1 MNTQM
6 EDDSRREMTLYAIS
20 RLGLKSRS
28 PITPNVHQVMVSCP
42 FHKDKSPSMGID
54 VTRGVVHCFSCSWSG
69 SIEKLY
75 KELTNGNLRKELGY
89 IDDPFTSYSSSLN
102 FQYITDD
109 TRLKD
114 IYINADLSL
123 MRDAYTDPACAAYLR
138 KRGIPESVAKSM
150 GFKYAEEML
159 INTNKFKNRLLI
171 PVYEEGRLISI
182 EGRRILDNDEVKVL
196 YPRNSSVN
204 TLFDIDNLDTSST
217 IYAVEG
223 LMDLA
228 VLRTSD
234 TFKNSTSIFGANIT
248 KRQLELL
255 KRFPKIVYI
264 PDSDA
269 AGEKTVEK
277 LKAAKLGKTYILRIP
292 KKINNIDVKDVGDL
306 TKAGIVPQDLV
317 DRNWLSYEKFLS

>member
-1 MNTQM
+1 M
-6 EDDSRREMTLYAIS
+6 
-20 RLGLKSRS
+20 
-28 PITPNVHQVMVSCP
+28 
-42 FHKDKSPSMGID
+42 
-54 VTRGVVHCFSCSWSG
+54 SG

-89 IDDPFTSYSSSLN
+89 LDDPFTSFSASLN

-109 TRLKD
+109 TKLKD

-123 MRDAYTDPACAAYLR
+123 MRDAYTDPTCAAYLR
-138 KRGIPESVAKSM
+138 KRGIPEPVAKSM
-150 GFKYAEEML
+150 GFKYADDIL
-159 INTNKFKNRLLI
+159 INNNRFRNRLLI
-171 PVYEEGRLISI
+171 PVYEDGRLISI
-182 EGRRILDNDEVKVL
+182 EGRRILDNDETKVL
-196 YPRNSSVN
+196 YPMNSSVN
-204 TLFDIDNLDTSST
+204 TLFDVDNLDTT
-217 IYAVEG
+217 ATLYAVEG

-228 VLRTSD
+228 VLRTSSV
-234 TFKNSTSIFGANIT
+234 FKNSTSIFGANIT
-248 KRQLELL
+248 RRQIELF

-277 LKAAKLGKTYILRIP
+277 LKAARLGKTYILRIP

>member
-1 MNTQM
+1 M
-6 EDDSRREMTLYAIS
+6 EDDNRREMTLYAIS

-89 IDDPFTSYSSSLN
+89 IDDPFTSYSSSLT

-217 IYAVEG
+217 VYAVEG

-292 KKINNIDVKDVGDL
+292 KKINNIDIVTTIIVAGAADL
-306 TKAGIVPQDLV
+306 QYLPHVI
-317 DRNWLSYEKFLS
+317 W

>member
-1 MNTQM
+1 M
-6 EDDSRREMTLYAIS
+6 EMRTNKNIRI
-20 RLGLKSRS
+20 G
-28 PITPNVHQVMVSCP
+28 
-42 FHKDKSPSMGID
+42 D
-54 VTRGVVHCFSCSWSG
+54 V
-69 SIEKLY
+69 LQ
-75 KELTNGNLRKELGY
+75 ELGY

-123 MRDAYTDPACAAYLR
+123 MRDAYTDPTCAAYLR

-217 IYAVEG
+217 VYAVEG

-306 TKAGIVPQDLV
+306 TKARIVPQDLV

>member
-1 MNTQM
+1 ML
-6 EDDSRREMTLYAIS
+6 DDNRREMTLYAIS
-20 RLGLKSRS
+20 RLGLKSKTT
-28 PITPNVHQVMVSCP
+28 ITPNTHQVMVSCP

-54 VTRGVVHCFSCSWSG
+54 VLRGVAHCFSCSWSG

-89 IDDPFTSYSSSLN
+89 LDDPFTSFSSSLN

-109 TRLKD
+109 TKLKD

-123 MRDAYTDPACAAYLR
+123 MRDAYADPTCAAYLR
-138 KRGIPESVAKSM
+138 KRGIPEPVAKSM
-150 GFKYAEEML
+150 GFKYADDIL
-159 INTNKFKNRLLI
+159 INNNRFRNRLLI
-171 PVYEEGRLISI
+171 PVYEDGRLISI
-182 EGRRILDNDEVKVL
+182 EGRRILDNDETKVL

-204 TLFDIDNLDTSST
+204 TLFDIDNLDTT
-217 IYAVEG
+217 DTLYAVEG

-228 VLRTSD
+228 VLRTSSV
-234 TFKNSTSIFGANIT
+234 FKNSTSIFGANIT
-248 KRQLELL
+248 RRQIELF
-255 KRFPKIVYI
+255 KKFPKIVYI

-277 LKAAKLGKTYILRIP
+277 LKAARLGKTYILRVP
-292 KKINNIDVKDVGDL
+292 KKINNVDVKDVGDL

-317 DRNWLSYEKFLS
+317 DRNWLSYEEFLS

>member
-1 MNTQM
+1 
-6 EDDSRREMTLYAIS
+6 
-20 RLGLKSRS
+20 
-28 PITPNVHQVMVSCP
+28 
-42 FHKDKSPSMGID
+42 MGID
-54 VTRGVVHCFSCSWSG
+54 VLRGVAHCFSCSWSG

-89 IDDPFTSYSSSLN
+89 LDDPFTSFSTSLS

-109 TRLKD
+109 TKLKD

-123 MRDAYTDPACAAYLR
+123 MRDAYTDSTCAAYLR
-138 KRGIPESVAKSM
+138 KRGIPEPIAKSM
-150 GFKYAEEML
+150 GFKYADDIL
-159 INTNKFKNRLLI
+159 INNNRFRNRLLI
-171 PVYEEGRLISI
+171 PVYEDGRLISI
-182 EGRRILDNDEVKVL
+182 EGRRILDNDETKVL

-204 TLFDIDNLDTSST
+204 TLFDVDNLDTT
-217 IYAVEG
+217 ATLYAVEG

-228 VLRTSD
+228 VLRTSSV
-234 TFKNSTSIFGANIT
+234 FKNSTSIFGANIT
-248 KRQLELL
+248 RRQIELF

-277 LKAAKLGKTYILRIP
+277 LKAARLGKTYILRIP
-292 KKINNIDVKDVGDL
+292 KKINNVDVKDVGDL

>member
-1 MNTQM
+1 ML
-6 EDDSRREMTLYAIS
+6 DDNRREMTLYAIS
-20 RLGLKSRS
+20 RLGLKSKTT
-28 PITPNVHQVMVSCP
+28 ITPNTHQVMVSCP

-54 VTRGVVHCFSCSWSG
+54 VLRGVAHCFSCSWSG

-89 IDDPFTSYSSSLN
+89 LDDPFTSFSSSLN
-102 FQYITDD
+102 FQYIADD
-109 TRLKD
+109 TKLKD

-138 KRGIPESVAKSM
+138 KRGIPEPVAKSM
-150 GFKYAEEML
+150 GFKYADDIL
-159 INTNKFKNRLLI
+159 INNNRFRNRLLI
-171 PVYEEGRLISI
+171 PVYEDGRLISI
-182 EGRRILDNDEVKVL
+182 EGRRILDNDETKVL

-204 TLFDIDNLDTSST
+204 TLFDVDNLDTT
-217 IYAVEG
+217 DTLYAVEG

-228 VLRTSD
+228 VLRTSSV
-234 TFKNSTSIFGANIT
+234 FKNSTSIFGANIT
-248 KRQLELL
+248 RRQIELF
-255 KRFPKIVYI
+255 KKFPKIVYI

-277 LKAAKLGKTYILRIP
+277 LKAARLGKTYILRVP
-292 KKINNIDVKDVGDL
+292 KKINNVDVKDVGDL

-317 DRNWLSYEKFLS
+317 DRNWLSYEEFLS

>member
-6 EDDSRREMTLYAIS
+6 EDDNRREMTLYAIS

-75 KELTNGNLRKELGY
+75 KDLTNRNLRKELVY

-217 IYAVEG
+217 VYAVEG

-306 TKAGIVPQDLV
+306 TKARIVPQDLV

>member
-1 MNTQM
+1 ML
-6 EDDSRREMTLYAIS
+6 DDNRREMTLYAIS
-20 RLGLKSRS
+20 RLGLKSKTT
-28 PITPNVHQVMVSCP
+28 ITPNTHQVMVSCP

-54 VTRGVVHCFSCSWSG
+54 VLRGVAHCFSCSWSG

-89 IDDPFTSYSSSLN
+89 LDDPFTSFSSSLN
-102 FQYITDD
+102 FQYIADD
-109 TRLKD
+109 TKLKD

-123 MRDAYTDPACAAYLR
+123 MRDAYTDPTCAAYLR
-138 KRGIPESVAKSM
+138 KRGIPEPVAKSM
-150 GFKYAEEML
+150 GFKYADDIL
-159 INTNKFKNRLLI
+159 INNNRFRNRLLI
-171 PVYEEGRLISI
+171 PVYEDGRLISI
-182 EGRRILDNDEVKVL
+182 EGRRILDNDETKVL

-204 TLFDIDNLDTSST
+204 TLFDIDNLDTT
-217 IYAVEG
+217 DTLYAVEG

-228 VLRTSD
+228 VLRTSSV
-234 TFKNSTSIFGANIT
+234 FKNSTSIFGANIT
-248 KRQLELL
+248 RRQIELF
-255 KRFPKIVYI
+255 KKFPKIVYI

-277 LKAAKLGKTYILRIP
+277 LKAARLGKTYILRVP
-292 KKINNIDVKDVGDL
+292 KKINNVDVKDVGDL

>member
-1 MNTQM
+1 
-6 EDDSRREMTLYAIS
+6 
-20 RLGLKSRS
+20 
-28 PITPNVHQVMVSCP
+28 
-42 FHKDKSPSMGID
+42 
-54 VTRGVVHCFSCSWSG
+54 
-69 SIEKLY
+69 
-75 KELTNGNLRKELGY
+75 
-89 IDDPFTSYSSSLN
+89 
-102 FQYITDD
+102 
-109 TRLKD
+109 
-114 IYINADLSL
+114 

-217 IYAVEG
+217 VYAVEG

>member
-6 EDDSRREMTLYAIS
+6 LDDNRREMTLYAIS
-20 RLGLKSRS
+20 RLGLKSKS
-28 PITPNVHQVMVSCP
+28 PITPNTHQVMVSCP

-54 VTRGVVHCFSCSWSG
+54 VLRGVAHCFSCSWSG

-89 IDDPFTSYSSSLN
+89 LDDPFTSFSSSLN

-109 TRLKD
+109 TKLKD

-123 MRDAYTDPACAAYLR
+123 MRDAYTDPTCAAYLR
-138 KRGIPESVAKSM
+138 KRGIPEPVAKSM
-150 GFKYAEEML
+150 GFKYADDIL
-159 INTNKFKNRLLI
+159 INNNRFRNRLLI
-171 PVYEEGRLISI
+171 PVYEDGRLISI
-182 EGRRILDNDEVKVL
+182 EGRRILDNDETKVL

-204 TLFDIDNLDTSST
+204 TLFDIDNLDTADT
-217 IYAVEG
+217 LYAVEG

-228 VLRTSD
+228 VLRTSSV
-234 TFKNSTSIFGANIT
+234 FKNSTSIFGANIT
-248 KRQLELL
+248 RRQIELF
-255 KRFPKIVYI
+255 KKFPKIVYI

-277 LKAAKLGKTYILRIP
+277 LKSARLGKTYILRIP
-292 KKINNIDVKDVGDL
+292 KKINNVDVKDVGDL

-317 DRNWLSYEKFLS
+317 DRNWLSYEEFLS

>member
-1 MNTQM
+1 M

-89 IDDPFTSYSSSLN
+89 IDDPFTSYSSSLT

-123 MRDAYTDPACAAYLR
+123 MRDAYTDPTCAAYLR

-217 IYAVEG
+217 VYAVEG

-264 PDSDA
+264 PDSDT

-306 TKAGIVPQDLV
+306 TKARIVPQDLV

>member
-1 MNTQM
+1 MTTQM
-6 EDDSRREMTLYAIS
+6 QDDNRREMTLYAIS
-20 RLGLKSRS
+20 RLGLKSKS
-28 PITPNVHQVMVSCP
+28 LITPNTQQVMVSCP

-54 VTRGVVHCFSCSWSG
+54 VARGVAHCFSCSWSG

-89 IDDPFTSYSSSLN
+89 LDDPFTSFSSSLN
-102 FQYITDD
+102 FQYIVDD

-114 IYINADLSL
+114 IHINADLSL
-123 MRDAYTDPACAAYLR
+123 MRDAYTDPTCAAYLR
-138 KRGIPESVAKSM
+138 KRGIPEPVAKSM
-150 GFKYAEEML
+150 GFKYAEDIL
-159 INTNKFKNRLLI
+159 INNNRFRNRLLI
-171 PVYEEGRLISI
+171 PVYEDKKLISI
-182 EGRRILDNDEVKVL
+182 EGRRILNNDETKVL

-204 TLFDIDNLDTSST
+204 TLFDIDNLDETST
-217 IYAVEG
+217 LYAVEG

-228 VLRTSD
+228 VLRTSN
-234 TFKNSTSIFGANIT
+234 TFRNSTSIFGANIT
-248 KRQLELL
+248 KRQLDLL
-255 KRFPKIVYI
+255 KQFPKIVYI

-277 LKAAKLGKTYILRIP
+277 LKSARLGNVYILRIP

-306 TKAGIVPQDLV
+306 TKARIVPQDLV

>member
-159 INTNKFKNRLLI
+159 INTNKFNIRLLI

-217 IYAVEG
+217 VYAVEG

-306 TKAGIVPQDLV
+306 TKARIVPQDLV

>member
-1 MNTQM
+1 M
-6 EDDSRREMTLYAIS
+6 EDDNRREMPLYAIS

-89 IDDPFTSYSSSLN
+89 IDDPFTSYSSSLT

-123 MRDAYTDPACAAYLR
+123 MRDAYTDPTCAAYLR

-306 TKAGIVPQDLV
+306 TKARIVPQDLV

>member
-6 EDDSRREMTLYAIS
+6 LDDNRREMTLYAIS
-20 RLGLKSRS
+20 RLGLKSKTT
-28 PITPNVHQVMVSCP
+28 ITPNTHQVMVSCP

-54 VTRGVVHCFSCSWSG
+54 VLRGVAHCFSCSWSG

-89 IDDPFTSYSSSLN
+89 LDDPFTSFSSSLN
-102 FQYITDD
+102 FQYIADD
-109 TRLKD
+109 TKLKD

-123 MRDAYTDPACAAYLR
+123 MRDAYTDPTCAAYLR
-138 KRGIPESVAKSM
+138 KRGIPEPVAKSM
-150 GFKYAEEML
+150 GFKYADDIL
-159 INTNKFKNRLLI
+159 INNNRFRNRLLI
-171 PVYEEGRLISI
+171 PVYEDGRLISI
-182 EGRRILDNDEVKVL
+182 EGRRILDNDETKVL

-204 TLFDIDNLDTSST
+204 TLFDIDNLDTT
-217 IYAVEG
+217 DTLYAVEG

-228 VLRTSD
+228 VLRTSSV
-234 TFKNSTSIFGANIT
+234 FKNSTSIFGANIT
-248 KRQLELL
+248 RRQIELF
-255 KRFPKIVYI
+255 KKFPKIVYI

-277 LKAAKLGKTYILRIP
+277 LKAARLGKTYILRVP
-292 KKINNIDVKDVGDL
+292 KKINNVDVKDVGDL

-317 DRNWLSYEKFLS
+317 DRNWLSYEEFLS

>member
-1 MNTQM
+1 ML
-6 EDDSRREMTLYAIS
+6 DDNRREMTLYAIS
-20 RLGLKSRS
+20 RLGLKSKTT
-28 PITPNVHQVMVSCP
+28 ITPNTHQVMVSCP

-54 VTRGVVHCFSCSWSG
+54 VLRGVAHCFSCSWSG

-89 IDDPFTSYSSSLN
+89 LDDPFTSFSTSLN
-102 FQYITDD
+102 FQYITGD
-109 TRLKD
+109 TKLKD

-123 MRDAYTDPACAAYLR
+123 MRDAYTDPTCAAYLR
-138 KRGIPESVAKSM
+138 KRGIPEPVAKSM
-150 GFKYAEEML
+150 GFKYADDIL
-159 INTNKFKNRLLI
+159 INNNRFRNRLLI
-171 PVYEEGRLISI
+171 PVYEDGRLISI
-182 EGRRILDNDEVKVL
+182 EGRRILDNDETKVL

-204 TLFDIDNLDTSST
+204 TLFDVDNLDTT
-217 IYAVEG
+217 DTLYAVEG

-228 VLRTSD
+228 VLRTSSV
-234 TFKNSTSIFGANIT
+234 FKNSTSIFGANIT
-248 KRQLELL
+248 RRQIELF

-277 LKAAKLGKTYILRIP
+277 LKAARLGKTYILRIP

>member
-1 MNTQM
+1 ML
-6 EDDSRREMTLYAIS
+6 DDNRREMTLYAIS
-20 RLGLKSRS
+20 RLGLKSKTT
-28 PITPNVHQVMVSCP
+28 ITPNTHQVMVSCP

-54 VTRGVVHCFSCSWSG
+54 VLRGVAHCFSCSWSG

-89 IDDPFTSYSSSLN
+89 LDDPFTSFSSSLN
-102 FQYITDD
+102 VQYITDD
-109 TRLKD
+109 TKLKD

-123 MRDAYTDPACAAYLR
+123 MRDAYTDPTCAAYLR
-138 KRGIPESVAKSM
+138 KRGIPEPVAKSM
-150 GFKYAEEML
+150 GFKYADDIL
-159 INTNKFKNRLLI
+159 INNNRFRNRLLI
-171 PVYEEGRLISI
+171 PVYEDGRLISI
-182 EGRRILDNDEVKVL
+182 EGRRILDNDETKVL

-204 TLFDIDNLDTSST
+204 TLFDIDNLDTT
-217 IYAVEG
+217 DTLYAVEG

-228 VLRTSD
+228 VLRTSSV
-234 TFKNSTSIFGANIT
+234 FKNSTSIFGANIT
-248 KRQLELL
+248 RRQIELF

-277 LKAAKLGKTYILRIP
+277 LKAARLGKTYILRIP

>member
-1 MNTQM
+1 M

-89 IDDPFTSYSSSLN
+89 IDDPFTSYSSSLT

-123 MRDAYTDPACAAYLR
+123 MRDAYTDPTCAAYLR
-138 KRGIPESVAKSM
+138 KRGIPEPVAKSM

-217 IYAVEG
+217 VYAVEG

-317 DRNWLSYEKFLS
+317 DRNWLSYENFLS

>member
-1 MNTQM
+1 ML
-6 EDDSRREMTLYAIS
+6 DDNRREMTLYAIS
-20 RLGLKSRS
+20 RLGLKSKTT
-28 PITPNVHQVMVSCP
+28 ITPNTHQVMVSCP

-89 IDDPFTSYSSSLN
+89 IDDPFTSYSSSLT

-123 MRDAYTDPACAAYLR
+123 MRDAYTDPTCAAYLR

-217 IYAVEG
+217 VYAVEG

-255 KRFPKIVYI
+255 KRFPRIVYI

-277 LKAAKLGKTYILRIP
+277 LKTAKLGKTYILRIP

-306 TKAGIVPQDLV
+306 TKARIVPQDLV

>member
-1 MNTQM
+1 MTTQM

-123 MRDAYTDPACAAYLR
+123 MRDAYTDPTCAAYLR

-217 IYAVEG
+217 VYAVEG

-277 LKAAKLGKTYILRIP
+277 LKTAKLGKTYILRIP

-306 TKAGIVPQDLV
+306 TKASIVPQDRV